1 MRFLRFK
8 DLRAVKGI
16 PFSRMHVW
24 RLEREGRFPRNV
36 KIGVNTVAWVEAEID
51 AWMSARVSSSRDSA
65 S

>member
-51 AWMSARVSSSRDSA
+51 AWMSARVSSSRDRA